1 MYISTK
7 THELETN
14 LAEWIQ
20 RCLAAG
26 CYVLGTVT
34 ISFARWAV
42 LALGL
47 MILNDPPPYTIFH
60 PYSFFILTYMFEWT
74 TKSGYIYIYVF
85 ILKKCCFVV
94 NLSICHL
101 NFRPNKLD
109 AFWHRPMAVPPRHG
123 HHAPEQRRSPIAA
136 GGAPEQHLA
145 PAVAPPALEPASPRA
160 AGTWRPGRPGGTFC
174 ISQVVTTSVNPF
186 YMFGSLRSS
195 RNHATVLKIIEL
207 PHQWGT
213 EWLCRTSL
221 VQ

>member
-34 ISFARWAV
+34 ISSARWAV
-42 LALGL
+42 LALEL
-47 MILNDPPPYTIFH
+47 MILNDPTPLQHIPFLFLHI
-60 PYSFFILTYMFEWT
+60 FEWT
-74 TKSGYIYIYVF
+74 TKSGYIS
-85 ILKKCCFVV
+85 CCFVA

-101 NFRPNKLD
+101 SFLPNKGFD

-123 HHAPEQRRSPIAA
+123 RHAPEQRRSPIAG

-160 AGTWRPGRPGGTFC
+160 AGTWRPGFVG
-174 ISQVVTTSVNPF
+174 
-186 YMFGSLRSS
+186 
-195 RNHATVLKIIEL
+195 VLFVS
-207 PHQWGT
+207 H
-213 EWLCRTSL
+213 WL
-221 VQ
+221 